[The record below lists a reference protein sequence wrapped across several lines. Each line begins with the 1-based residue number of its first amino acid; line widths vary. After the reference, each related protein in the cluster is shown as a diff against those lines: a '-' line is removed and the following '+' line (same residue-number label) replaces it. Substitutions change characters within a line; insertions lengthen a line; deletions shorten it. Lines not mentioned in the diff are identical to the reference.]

1 MAEKVG
7 VTFEEYK
14 KECSPY
20 VKALTPAIFLSEWPQ
35 FVTIQ
40 ASKWLDMATNWTV
53 HSVPEKVSGE
63 RLAIYFSQ
71 KYFGH
76 HFSQIF
82 EEQIHP
88 KKSILLILFLRTN
101 LVEILEGYK
110 WLGPFLHD
118 LMHFMINGYFQNL
131 GHGTSLREC
140 QV

>member
-1 MAEKVG
+1 MAGYGHKLDGALCPGKGDWEK
-7 VTFEEYK
+7 T
-14 KECSPY
+14 
-20 VKALTPAIFLSEWPQ
+20 
-35 FVTIQ
+35 
-40 ASKWLDMATNWTV
+40 TN
-53 HSVPEKVSGE
+53 
-63 RLAIYFSQ
+63 IYFSQ